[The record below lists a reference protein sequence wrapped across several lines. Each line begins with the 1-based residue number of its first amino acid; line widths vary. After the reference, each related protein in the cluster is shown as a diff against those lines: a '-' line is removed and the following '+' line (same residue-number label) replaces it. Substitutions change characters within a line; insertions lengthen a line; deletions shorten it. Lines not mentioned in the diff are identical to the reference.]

1 MPSSNRATKAE
12 TNRRIHRIADLIARG
27 VTDRKLVD
35 YAIQEFGI
43 ARCRAAVIIRK
54 ARELVEE
61 DYSCERPEFVAR
73 RLSITDLAIQ
83 KAMADKR
90 YGTVAQLIRLQAEL
104 VGVLGRNSVSGW
116 QDGNKPT
123 GGFQ

>member
-1 MPSSNRATKAE
+1 MRKRATKAA
-12 TNRRIHRIADLIARG
+12 TNERIHRLADLIGRG
-27 VTDRKLVD
+27 FTDRKLLQF
-35 YAIQEFGI
+35 ASETFGVCERQ
-43 ARCRAAVIIRK
+43 AYSLIRR
-54 ARELVEE
+54 ARELVAE
-61 DYSCERPEFVAR
+61 DYNCERPEFVAS

-83 KAMADKR
+83 EAMKDKR

-116 QDGNKPT
+116 QDGNRPP